1 LCLSVR
7 NRKSSSGIVLARA
20 AKTLLSLG
28 APDCP
33 VVHRTVSGAPGW
45 LWRTGCSRDFD
56 GGVRLKF
63 TGRSDGAPDC
73 PVGHSQANSSLS
85 GNHQR
90 RMAKIHRSVRWCTE
104 LSGESTVSRG
114 NGRPRIP
121 RVMRGQ
127 ANGHI
132 GAPDYP
138 VCTGQCPVPQRLSDS
153 NGRLR
158 QIRKDI
164 FTRQCPVVHRTVRC
178 VRRQKARSAFQD
190 CSQRLLAALGL

>member
-1 LCLSVR
+1 
-7 NRKSSSGIVLARA
+7 
-20 AKTLLSLG
+20 
-28 APDCP
+28 
-33 VVHRTVSGAPGW
+33 VSGAPGW

-164 FTRQCPVVHRTVRC
+164 FTGQCPVVHRTVRC

>member
-1 LCLSVR
+1 MRWPCSAKVCSVWVHR
-7 NRKSSSGIVLARA
+7 TVRWC
-20 AKTLLSLG
+20 TEQ
-28 APDCP
+28 CP

-63 TGRSDGAPDC
+63 TGLSGGAPDC
-73 PVGHSQANSSLS
+73 PVSRSQANSSLS

-90 RMAKIHRSVRWCTE
+90 HTTKIHRSVRWRTG

-121 RVMRGQ
+121 RVTCGR

-132 GAPDYP
+132 GAPDCP
-138 VCTGQCPVPQRLSDS
+138 VCTGQCLVRQRLSDS

-164 FTRQCPVVHRTVRC
+164 CTGQCLVVHRTVQWCTRLSGAP
-178 VRRQKARSAFQD
+178 VDRRQDLPSRI
-190 CSQRLLAALGL
+190 ALNGS

>member
-1 LCLSVR
+1 LCLSAG
-7 NRKSSSGIVLARA
+7 NRKNRVGEEM
-20 AKTLLSLG
+20 AKFSQSLLSLVS
-28 APDCP
+28 PDCP

-63 TGRSDGAPDC
+63 TGLFGGAPDC
-73 PVGHSQANSSLS
+73 PVSRSQANSSLS

-90 RMAKIHRSVRWCTE
+90 RTAKIHRSVRWCTG

-121 RVMRGQ
+121 RVTRGR

-132 GAPDYP
+132 GAPDCP
-138 VCTGQCPVPQRLSDS
+138 VCTGQCPVRQWLSDS
-153 NGRLR
+153 NVRLR
-158 QIRKDI
+158 QIRKAI
-164 FTRQCPVVHRTVRC
+164 CTGQ
-178 VRRQKARSAFQD
+178 
-190 CSQRLLAALGL
+190 

>member
-1 LCLSVR
+1 MALFSQ
-7 NRKSSSGIVLARA
+7 S
-20 AKTLLSLG
+20 LLGLG
-28 APDCP
+28 VPDCP

-63 TGRSDGAPDC
+63 TGRSGGAPDC
-73 PVGHSQANSSLS
+73 PVSRSQVNSSLS

-90 RMAKIHRSVRWCTE
+90 RTAKIYRSVRWCTG
-104 LSGESTVSRG
+104 LSDESTVSRG

-121 RVMRGQ
+121 RVTRGR

-132 GAPDYP
+132 GAPDCP
-138 VCTGQCPVPQRLSDS
+138 VCTGQCPVRQRLSDS
-153 NGRLR
+153 NCRLR
-158 QIRKDI
+158 QIRKEI
-164 FTRQCPVVHRTVRC
+164 CTGQCPVVHRTVRC
-178 VRRQKARSAFQD
+178 TSRHKARSAFQD

>member
-1 LCLSVR
+1 MALFSQ
-7 NRKSSSGIVLARA
+7 S
-20 AKTLLSLG
+20 LLSLG

-45 LWRTGCSRDFD
+45 LWRKGCSRDFD

-63 TGRSDGAPDC
+63 TGLSGGAPDC
-73 PVGHSQANSSLS
+73 SVGRSQANSSLS

-90 RMAKIHRSVRWCTE
+90 RTAKIHRSVRWCTG

-121 RVMRGQ
+121 RVTRGR

-132 GAPDYP
+132 GAPDCP
-138 VCTGQCPVPQRLSDS
+138 VCTGQCPVRQRLSDS

-158 QIRKDI
+158 QIRKEI
-164 FTRQCPVVHRTVRC
+164 CTGQCPVVHRTVWC
-178 VRRQKARSAFQD
+178 ASRQKARSTFQE

>member
-1 LCLSVR
+1 VLETRKIESEIRWLCS
-7 NRKSSSGIVLARA
+7 
-20 AKTLLSLG
+20 AKVCSIW
-28 APDCP
+28 
-33 VVHRTVSGAPGW
+33 VHRTVSGAPGW

-63 TGRSDGAPDC
+63 TGRSSGTLDC

-90 RMAKIHRSVRWCTE
+90 RTAKIHRSVRWFTG

-121 RVMRGQ
+121 RVTRGR

-132 GAPDYP
+132 GAPD
-138 VCTGQCPVPQRLSDS
+138 CPVRQRLSDS

-164 FTRQCPVVHRTVRC
+164 CTRQCPVVH
-178 VRRQKARSAFQD
+178 
-190 CSQRLLAALGL
+190 